1 MFREKFNRIA
11 VRQGIALREVPHGLN
26 QKLLPINVAGIGG
39 AFASLLSGHIG
50 GNWDRK
56 NLRHRAS
63 TLESV
68 INISMQ
74 FRGGGQ

>member
-50 GNWDRK
+50 GTGIVKTFAIGPRPWN
-56 NLRHRAS
+56 
-63 TLESV
+63 
-68 INISMQ
+68 Q
-74 FRGGGQ
+74 